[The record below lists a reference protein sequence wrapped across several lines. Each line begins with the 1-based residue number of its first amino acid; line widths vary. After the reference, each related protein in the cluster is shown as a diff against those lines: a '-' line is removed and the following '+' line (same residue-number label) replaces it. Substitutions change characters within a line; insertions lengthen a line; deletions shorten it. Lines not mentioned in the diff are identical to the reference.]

1 MDDSDRLDVV
11 VKAFAHLDGLGSRL
25 VREARVK
32 DTAQVRAFCA
42 GFSSRLPMFDFV
54 DVGFGKE
61 RADNKIRGTMHTD
74 P

>member
-1 MDDSDRLDVV
+1 MHDSDGLDVI

-25 VREARVK
+25 VREGRVR

-42 GFSSRLPMFDFV
+42 GFSSRLPLFDFI
-54 DVGFGKE
+54 DVVFGKE
-61 RADNKIRGTMHTD
+61 RADNKIRGTTHTN